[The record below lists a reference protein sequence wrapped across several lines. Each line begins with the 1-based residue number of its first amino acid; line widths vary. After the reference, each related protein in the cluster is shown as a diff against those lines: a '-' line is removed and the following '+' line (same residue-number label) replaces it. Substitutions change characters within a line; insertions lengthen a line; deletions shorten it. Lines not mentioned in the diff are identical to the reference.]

1 LPAPDA
7 SLKLTRALSGARIE
21 GTPLN
26 RITKAILTLLLLAC
40 GIWLG
45 TNSQFY
51 REAMAGAFIAMALAS
66 VIIVHLRLR
75 RCWLDAALILA
86 ATLLLGAIDFRV
98 LHFRYAIMAWL
109 SFAGLSSLLIFG
121 VRTIW
126 AKDTERKLLLFG
138 YVPSL
143 LFVVSEYFADNL
155 LHWTSA
161 HHPKVL
167 DLYLYSFDSSLSIQI
182 PFVMGQAFSA
192 WPWLRLVAMLFYI
205 GLPIPIALI
214 YSGQLLRVR
223 EKAIP
228 AMVAFLA
235 TGPIGIIFYN
245 LFPALGPVHLFG
257 QGFPWHPLSL
267 AQAARI
273 IAEPVAIPGPPNAI
287 PSLHMAWVL
296 LVWWYSRGLSMW
308 ERAIAMLFL
317 FFTVLATLGTGEHY
331 FIDLIVAFPF
341 ALLMMSICAFSL
353 KITDRSRM
361 LAFCAGLAGTLG
373 WFALLRRA
381 LPLFWR
387 TPGIP
392 WAFCL
397 ATVIATLL
405 CERVLRQREGT
416 HALEPAVASP
426 ALSSTT

>member
-1 LPAPDA
+1 M
-7 SLKLTRALSGARIE
+7 S
-21 GTPLN
+21 LN
-26 RITKAILTLLLLAC
+26 RIKRFILTALLLGC

-45 TNSQFY
+45 TSSQFY

-75 RCWLDAALILA
+75 RCWLDAALILV

-98 LHFRYAIMAWL
+98 LHFRYAILAWL

-126 AKDTERKLLLFG
+126 AKDTERNLLLFG

-167 DLYLYSFDSSLSIQI
+167 DLYLFSFDSSLTIQI

-192 WPWLRLVAMLFYI
+192 WPWLRLVAMLLYI

-214 YSGQLLRVR
+214 YSGQLPRVR

-257 QGFPWHPLSL
+257 PGFPWHPLSL
-267 AQAARI
+267 AQAARV
-273 IAEPVAIPGPPNAI
+273 IAEPVAIPGPPKRHSFTAHGVGPSGVVVFARTFDVGAGHRNAF
-287 PSLHMAWVL
+287 SVFHGACDARYW
-296 LVWWYSRGLSMW
+296 R
-308 ERAIAMLFL
+308 
-317 FFTVLATLGTGEHY
+317 
-331 FIDLIVAFPF
+331 
-341 ALLMMSICAFSL
+341 ALLYRSHRSL
-353 KITDRSRM
+353 S
-361 LAFCAGLAGTLG
+361 
-373 WFALLRRA
+373 LR
-381 LPLFWR
+381 F
-387 TPGIP
+387 
-392 WAFCL
+392 
-397 ATVIATLL
+397 VDD
-405 CERVLRQREGT
+405 V
-416 HALEPAVASP
+416 H
-426 ALSSTT
+426 